1 MIQVEGF
8 LANKESLE
16 EIAPRSTEG
25 ASLASPHRTAIP
37 GFRSITSGAT
47 VFGVDEAENRHAQHT
62 LLDANVLH
70 RVAGSLARDLESPFF
85 NGIKVFWGGPAG
97 KMTAEIRVNGEP
109 CEEPTAAESKRVTF
123 STRLLTET

>member
-1 MIQVEGF
+1 MERDGRYADHDGPGSERGV
-8 LANKESLE
+8 
-16 EIAPRSTEG
+16 
-25 ASLASPHRTAIP
+25 P

-97 KMTAEIRVNGEP
+97 QDDRGDPRQRGALRRGHGRRK
-109 CEEPTAAESKRVTF
+109 
-123 STRLLTET
+123 